1 MLQAHNY
8 FSTPKKLQLAGGTTA
23 ACGVLPP
30 LWFHH
35 ILASAA
41 ATAELAGVTS
51 IWMPSALRR
60 STYAQPLP
68 PTHARTHARTH
79 ATPHGLISRTHSR
92 VVVSHTSNSTATA

>member
-8 FSTPKKLQLAGGTTA
+8 FSTPKKLQLAGATTA

-35 ILASAA
+35 ILACAA
-41 ATAELAGVTS
+41 AAAELAGVTS
-51 IWMPSALRR
+51 IWIPSALRR

-68 PTHARTHARTH
+68 PTHAAMHART
-79 ATPHGLISRTHSR
+79 PHLTVSSLARTHVMLSP
-92 VVVSHTSNSTATA
+92 T